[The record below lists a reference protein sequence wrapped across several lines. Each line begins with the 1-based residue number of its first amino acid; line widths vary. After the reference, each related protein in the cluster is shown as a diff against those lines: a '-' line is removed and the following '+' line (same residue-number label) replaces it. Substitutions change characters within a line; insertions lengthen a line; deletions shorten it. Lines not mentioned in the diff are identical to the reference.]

1 MALAACAALALGV
14 FSIHSYCQNGGQWM
28 FFVRS
33 FHRGPSEISVPMH
46 SYVTVEGLTGYAAE
60 DAPEEDTASYDP
72 GR

>member
-1 MALAACAALALGV
+1 
-14 FSIHSYCQNGGQWM
+14 M